1 MLNVYLVV
9 CVKKC
14 SFALILRVR
23 KCKLSILSCVEKCND
38 LIVST
43 CMVEKFL
50 RKQILP
56 AFFLVSCPKFWLI
69 SHDFFVF
76 FIYNV

>member
-23 KCKLSILSCVEKCND
+23 KCKLSTLSCVEKCND
-38 LIVST
+38 LIFYVSKS
-43 CMVEKFL
+43 MQLEL
-50 RKQILP
+50 
-56 AFFLVSCPKFWLI
+56 
-69 SHDFFVF
+69 FVPF
-76 FIYNV
+76 YKAKKVDLHSTNPPFSLYK